1 MSKNKLITSYE
12 HISYTI
18 IVKEEV
24 KQKNFINAW
33 IKDGNIKQFSDVGIF
48 PNNKLCP
55 SSIFNLWKEFDM
67 KKVKKHEHKD
77 EELNL
82 ILEHI
87 RILCNHQDDVFQYF
101 LKFLGQMLK
110 HPEIKPGVAITFI
123 SNEGTGKGLLLQ
135 ILSKIMGKNKV
146 YETTKPSHHVW
157 GAFNSAM
164 ASSYLVNLN
173 EMSRKEAFEAEGQIK
188 GLITDS
194 ALTINEKN
202 VTTFEVE
209 SFHRFIIF
217 SNNDDPINS
226 KKDDRRNL
234 IIRSSDEKIGNKNY
248 FTKLFDIL
256 DNQDAIKTFYDYLIN
271 LSDLE
276 NFRKIKKPSTDYQ
289 EEIQENSVCVI
300 ERFIIDIIYENR
312 KLSELKI
319 SNKTLFEN
327 FLSFIA
333 DKKIKYEINKFQFD
347 LRLSR
352 LCKKANIVSKKTSLD
367 TIKIFDII
375 HLLEH
380 YKIETNL
387 NDIKETKSII
397 EYNC

>member
-1 MSKNKLITSYE
+1 
-12 HISYTI
+12 
-18 IVKEEV
+18 
-24 KQKNFINAW
+24 
-33 IKDGNIKQFSDVGIF
+33 
-48 PNNKLCP
+48 
-55 SSIFNLWKEFDM
+55 
-67 KKVKKHEHKD
+67 
-77 EELNL
+77 
-82 ILEHI
+82 
-87 RILCNHQDDVFQYF
+87 
-101 LKFLGQMLK
+101 
-110 HPEIKPGVAITFI
+110 
-123 SNEGTGKGLLLQ
+123 
-135 ILSKIMGKNKV
+135 MGKNKV

-319 SNKTLFEN
+319 SNRTLFEN

-347 LRLSR
+347 LKLSR
-352 LCKKANIVSKKTSLD
+352 LCKKSNIVSKKTSLD

-380 YKIETNL
+380 YQIQTNL
-387 NDIKETKSII
+387 VDIAETKSII